1 MTDGSGKNHMEYDCS
16 NADRLGDDAWIGAV
30 FFRLCEK
37 IPAHTKHQDNQLCER
52 CRGTKQRGEFSNV

>member
-30 FFRLCEK
+30 FFRLYEK
-37 IPAHTKHQDNQLCER
+37 IACSNIKIT
-52 CRGTKQRGEFSNV
+52 SNVNGAEAPSREEFYNV